1 MQHIRGIRK
10 ESKEAVKLKKVFGPV
25 AIIIIILGVFALLF
39 IPKYN
44 SLVTAEE
51 NVDSKW
57 AQVEN
62 QLQRRYDLIPN
73 LVESVKGY
81 AKHEQEVIASITE
94 ARAQLGNAQ
103 TPEQQAIANDA
114 LNGALGR
121 LLVVVENYP
130 NLKAD
135 ANFRQ
140 LMDELAGTENRLAVA
155 REDYNNEVQGFNK
168 IVKRFP
174 GNVVAGMFGFE
185 QKEYF
190 KAAAG
195 AEKSPAVDF
204 SDSGKQ

>member
-1 MQHIRGIRK
+1 M
-10 ESKEAVKLKKVFGPV
+10 KKVLGPIG
-25 AIIIIILGVFALLF
+25 IIIIILVLLALLF

-51 NVDSKW
+51 SVDSKW

-81 AKHEQEVIASITE
+81 AKHEQDIIASISE
-94 ARAQLGNAQ
+94 ARSQMGNARS
-103 TPEQQAIANDA
+103 PEEQALANDA
-114 LNGALGR
+114 LNGALSR
-121 LLVVVENYP
+121 LLVVVEIYP

-155 REDYNNEVQGFNK
+155 REDYNNEVQTFNK
-168 IVKRFP
+168 NVKRFP
-174 GNVVAGMFGFE
+174 GNLIAGMFGFE

-190 KAAAG
+190 KATAG
-195 AEKSPAVDF
+195 SEKAPSIDF
-204 SDSGKQ
+204 SNSGKQ

>member
-1 MQHIRGIRK
+1 M
-10 ESKEAVKLKKVFGPV
+10 KKWFGPIG
-25 AIIIIILGVFALLF
+25 IIVIILIVLALVL

-81 AKHEQEVIASITE
+81 ANHEQQIIADITN
-94 ARAQLGNAQ
+94 ARAQMGNAN
-103 TPEQQAIANDA
+103 TPEQQAVANDA
-114 LNGALGR
+114 LSGALSR

-155 REDYNNEVQGFNK
+155 REDYNNEVQQFNK
-168 IVKRFP
+168 HVKRFP
-174 GNVVAGMFGFE
+174 GNLMAGMFGFE

-195 AEKSPAVDF
+195 AEQAPSIDF
-204 SDSGKQ
+204 SQSGTQ

>member
-1 MQHIRGIRK
+1 M
-10 ESKEAVKLKKVFGPV
+10 KKWFGPIG
-25 AIIIIILGVFALLF
+25 IIVIILIVLALVL

-81 AKHEQEVIASITE
+81 ANHEQQIIADITN
-94 ARAQLGNAQ
+94 ARAQMGNAN
-103 TPEQQAIANDA
+103 TPEQQAVANDA
-114 LNGALGR
+114 LTGALSR

-155 REDYNNEVQGFNK
+155 REDYNNEVQQFNK
-168 IVKRFP
+168 HVKRFP
-174 GNVVAGMFGFE
+174 GNLMAGMFGFE

-190 KAAAG
+190 KAVEG
-195 AEKSPAVDF
+195 AEQAPSIDF
-204 SDSGKQ
+204 SQSGTQ

>member
-1 MQHIRGIRK
+1 M
-10 ESKEAVKLKKVFGPV
+10 VLKLKKIFGPIG
-25 AIIIIILGVFALLF
+25 IIVIILVVLSLLF

-51 NVDSKW
+51 GVDSKW

-62 QLQRRYDLIPN
+62 QLQRRFDLIPN

-81 AKHEQEVIASITE
+81 ANHEKEVIASVTD
-94 ARAQLGNAQ
+94 ARAQMGSAQ
-103 TPEQQAIANDA
+103 SPKEQAVANDA
-114 LNGALGR
+114 LNGALSR

-155 REDYNNEVQGFNK
+155 REDYNNEVQVFNK
-168 IVKRFP
+168 TVKRFP
-174 GNVVAGMFGFE
+174 GNLIAGMFGFE

-195 AEKSPAVDF
+195 AEKAPSIDF
-204 SDSGKQ
+204 SGSGKQ

>member
-1 MQHIRGIRK
+1 M
-10 ESKEAVKLKKVFGPV
+10 KKSFGPIAV
-25 AIIIIILGVFALLF
+25 IVIIFVVIALLF

-44 SLVTAEE
+44 SLVSAEE

-62 QLQRRYDLIPN
+62 QLQRRFDLIPN

-81 AKHEQEVIASITE
+81 ANHEQEVITSITE
-94 ARAQLGNAQ
+94 ARAQMGSANSPQ
-103 TPEQQAIANDA
+103 EQAVANDA
-114 LNGALGR
+114 LTGALSR

-155 REDYNNEVQGFNK
+155 REDYNNEVQQFNK
-168 IVKRFP
+168 HVKRFP
-174 GNVVAGMFGFE
+174 GNLVAGMFGFE
-185 QKEYF
+185 QKNTL
-190 KAAAG
+190 KRPQG
-195 AEKSPAVDF
+195 
-204 SDSGKQ
+204 

>member
-1 MQHIRGIRK
+1 M
-10 ESKEAVKLKKVFGPV
+10 KKWFGPIG
-25 AIIIIILGVFALLF
+25 IIVIILIVFALLL

-44 SLVTAEE
+44 SLVTGEE

-81 AKHEQEVIASITE
+81 TSHEQQVIADITN
-94 ARAQLGNAQ
+94 ARAQMGSAN
-103 TPEQQAIANDA
+103 TPAQQAGANDA
-114 LNGALGR
+114 LTGALSR

-135 ANFRQ
+135 VNFRQ

-155 REDYNNEVQGFNK
+155 REDYNNEVQQFNK
-168 IVKRFP
+168 HVKRFP
-174 GNVVAGMFGFE
+174 GNLIAGMFGFE

-195 AEKSPAVDF
+195 ANQAPSIDF
-204 SDSGKQ
+204 SQSGTQ

>member
-1 MQHIRGIRK
+1 M
-10 ESKEAVKLKKVFGPV
+10 KKAFGPIG
-25 AIIIIILGVFALLF
+25 IIIIILVLLALLF

-51 NVDSKW
+51 SVDSKW

-81 AKHEQEVIASITE
+81 AKHEQDIISSISE
-94 ARAQLGNAQ
+94 ARSQMGNAR
-103 TPEQQAIANDA
+103 TPEEQAVANDA
-114 LNGALGR
+114 LNGALSR

-155 REDYNNEVQGFNK
+155 REDYNNEVQTFNK
-168 IVKRFP
+168 NVKRFP
-174 GNVVAGMFGFE
+174 GNLIAGMFGFE

-195 AEKSPAVDF
+195 SEKAPSIDF
-204 SDSGKQ
+204 SNSGKQ

>member
-1 MQHIRGIRK
+1 MKKLLGPIGII
-10 ESKEAVKLKKVFGPV
+10 V
-25 AIIIIILGVFALLF
+25 IILVVIALLF

-81 AKHEQEVIASITE
+81 ANHEQEVIANITE
-94 ARAQLGNAQ
+94 ARAQMGNASS
-103 TPEQQAIANDA
+103 PEEQAVANDA
-114 LNGALGR
+114 LTGALSR

-155 REDYNNEVQGFNK
+155 REDYNNEVQQFNK
-168 IVKRFP
+168 HVKRFP
-174 GNVVAGMFGFE
+174 GNLIAGMFGFE

-195 AEKSPAVDF
+195 ADKAPSIDF
-204 SDSGKQ
+204 SQSGTH

>member
-1 MQHIRGIRK
+1 
-10 ESKEAVKLKKVFGPV
+10 LKKLLGPIG
-25 AIIIIILGVFALLF
+25 IIVIILVVIALLF

-51 NVDSKW
+51 NLDSKW

-81 AKHEQEVIASITE
+81 ANHEQEVIANITE
-94 ARAQLGNAQ
+94 ARAQMGNASS
-103 TPEQQAIANDA
+103 PEEQAVANDA
-114 LNGALGR
+114 LTGALSR

-155 REDYNNEVQGFNK
+155 REDYNNEVQQFNK
-168 IVKRFP
+168 HVKRFP
-174 GNVVAGMFGFE
+174 GNLIAGMFGFE

-195 AEKSPAVDF
+195 ADKAPSIDF
-204 SDSGKQ
+204 SQSGTH

>member
-1 MQHIRGIRK
+1 MI
-10 ESKEAVKLKKVFGPV
+10 V
-25 AIIIIILGVFALLF
+25 IILVVLALLF

-51 NVDSKW
+51 SVDSKW

-81 AKHEQEVIASITE
+81 ANHEKDVIASITE
-94 ARAQLGNAQ
+94 ARAQMGSAHS
-103 TPEQQAIANDA
+103 PKEQAVANDA
-114 LNGALGR
+114 LNGALSR

-155 REDYNNEVQGFNK
+155 REDYNNEVQAFNK
-168 IVKRFP
+168 TVKRFP
-174 GNVVAGMFGFE
+174 GNLIAGMFGFE

-190 KAAAG
+190 KAAA
-195 AEKSPAVDF
+195 ATEKAPSIDF
-204 SDSGKQ
+204 SSSGKQ

>member
-1 MQHIRGIRK
+1 MKKLLGPIGII
-10 ESKEAVKLKKVFGPV
+10 V
-25 AIIIIILGVFALLF
+25 IILVVIALLF

-51 NVDSKW
+51 NLDSKW

-81 AKHEQEVIASITE
+81 ANHEQEVIANITE
-94 ARAQLGNAQ
+94 ARAQMGNASS
-103 TPEQQAIANDA
+103 PEEQAVANDA
-114 LNGALGR
+114 LTGALSR

-155 REDYNNEVQGFNK
+155 REDYNNEVQQFNK
-168 IVKRFP
+168 HVKRFP
-174 GNVVAGMFGFE
+174 GNLMAGMFGFE

-195 AEKSPAVDF
+195 ADKAPSIDF
-204 SDSGKQ
+204 SQSGTH

>member
-1 MQHIRGIRK
+1 MKKLLGPIGII
-10 ESKEAVKLKKVFGPV
+10 V
-25 AIIIIILGVFALLF
+25 IILVVIALLF

-81 AKHEQEVIASITE
+81 ANHEQEVIANITE
-94 ARAQLGNAQ
+94 ARAQMGSASS
-103 TPEQQAIANDA
+103 PEEQAVANDA
-114 LNGALGR
+114 LTGALSR

-140 LMDELAGTENRLAVA
+140 LMDELAGMENRLAVA
-155 REDYNNEVQGFNK
+155 REDYNNEVQQFNK
-168 IVKRFP
+168 HVKRFP
-174 GNVVAGMFGFE
+174 GNLMAGMFGFE

-195 AEKSPAVDF
+195 ADKAPSIDF
-204 SDSGKQ
+204 SQSGTH

>member
-1 MQHIRGIRK
+1 M
-10 ESKEAVKLKKVFGPV
+10 KKIFGPIGIFV
-25 AIIIIILGVFALLF
+25 IILVILALLF

-51 NVDSKW
+51 SVESKW

-81 AKHEQEVIASITE
+81 ANHEKEVIASITD
-94 ARAQLGNAQ
+94 ARAQMGSAHS
-103 TPEQQAIANDA
+103 PKEQAVANDA
-114 LNGALGR
+114 LNGALSR

-155 REDYNNEVQGFNK
+155 REDYNNEVQVFNK
-168 IVKRFP
+168 TVKRFP
-174 GNVVAGMFGFE
+174 GNLIAGIFGFE

-190 KAAAG
+190 KATAG
-195 AEKSPAVDF
+195 AEKAPSIDF
-204 SDSGKQ
+204 SSSGKQ

>member
-1 MQHIRGIRK
+1 M
-10 ESKEAVKLKKVFGPV
+10 KKWFGPIG
-25 AIIIIILGVFALLF
+25 IIVIILIVFALLL

-44 SLVTAEE
+44 SLVTGEE

-81 AKHEQEVIASITE
+81 TSHEQQVIADITD
-94 ARAQLGNAQ
+94 ARAQMGSAN
-103 TPEQQAIANDA
+103 TPAQQAGANDA
-114 LNGALGR
+114 LTGALSR

-155 REDYNNEVQGFNK
+155 REDYNNEVQQFNK
-168 IVKRFP
+168 HVKRFP
-174 GNVVAGMFGFE
+174 GNLIAGMFGFE

-195 AEKSPAVDF
+195 ADQAPSIDF
-204 SDSGKQ
+204 SQSGTQ

>member
-1 MQHIRGIRK
+1 MKKLLGPIGII
-10 ESKEAVKLKKVFGPV
+10 V
-25 AIIIIILGVFALLF
+25 IILVVIALLF

-81 AKHEQEVIASITE
+81 ANHEQEVIANITE
-94 ARAQLGNAQ
+94 AREQMGSASS
-103 TPEQQAIANDA
+103 PEEQAVANDA
-114 LNGALGR
+114 LTGALSR

-155 REDYNNEVQGFNK
+155 REDYNNEVQQFNK
-168 IVKRFP
+168 HVKRFP
-174 GNVVAGMFGFE
+174 GNLMAGMFGFE

-195 AEKSPAVDF
+195 ADKAPSIDF
-204 SDSGKQ
+204 SQSGTH

>member
-1 MQHIRGIRK
+1 M
-10 ESKEAVKLKKVFGPV
+10 KKWFGPIG
-25 AIIIIILGVFALLF
+25 IIVLMLIVFALVM

-44 SLVTAEE
+44 RLVAAEE

-81 AKHEQEVIASITE
+81 TNHEQQVIADITN
-94 ARAQLGNAQ
+94 ARAQMGNANS
-103 TPEQQAIANDA
+103 PAQQAVANDT
-114 LNGALGR
+114 LTGALSR

-155 REDYNNEVQGFNK
+155 REDYNNEVQQFNK
-168 IVKRFP
+168 HVKRFP
-174 GNVVAGMFGFE
+174 GNLMAGMFGFE

-190 KAAAG
+190 KATAG
-195 AEKSPAVDF
+195 AEQAPAIDF
-204 SDSGKQ
+204 SQSGTQ

>member
-1 MQHIRGIRK
+1 M
-10 ESKEAVKLKKVFGPV
+10 KKIVGPV
-25 AIIIIILGVFALLF
+25 GIIVIILVVLALLF

-51 NVDSKW
+51 SVDSKW

-81 AKHEQEVIASITE
+81 ANHEKEVIASITE
-94 ARAQLGNAQ
+94 ARAQMGSAQ
-103 TPEQQAIANDA
+103 SPKEQAVANDA
-114 LNGALGR
+114 LNGALSR

-155 REDYNNEVQGFNK
+155 REDYNNEVQTFNK
-168 IVKRFP
+168 TVKRFP
-174 GNVVAGMFGFE
+174 GNLIAGMFGFE

-195 AEKSPAVDF
+195 AEKAPSIDF
-204 SDSGKQ
+204 GSTGKQ

>member
-1 MQHIRGIRK
+1 M
-10 ESKEAVKLKKVFGPV
+10 KKWFGPIGMIV
-25 AIIIIILGVFALLF
+25 LMLIVFALVM

-44 SLVTAEE
+44 SLVAAEE

-81 AKHEQEVIASITE
+81 TNHEQQVIADITN
-94 ARAQLGNAQ
+94 ARAQMGNANS
-103 TPEQQAIANDA
+103 PAQQAVANDT
-114 LNGALGR
+114 LTGALSR

-155 REDYNNEVQGFNK
+155 REDYNNEVQQFNK
-168 IVKRFP
+168 HVKRFP
-174 GNVVAGMFGFE
+174 GNLMAGMFGFE

-190 KAAAG
+190 KATAG
-195 AEKSPAVDF
+195 AEQAPAIDF
-204 SDSGKQ
+204 SQSGTQ

>member
-1 MQHIRGIRK
+1 M
-10 ESKEAVKLKKVFGPV
+10 KKSFGPI
-25 AIIIIILGVFALLF
+25 AIIVIILVVIALLF

-62 QLQRRYDLIPN
+62 QLQRRFDLIPN

-81 AKHEQEVIASITE
+81 ANHEQEVITSITE
-94 ARAQLGNAQ
+94 ARAQMGSANSPQ
-103 TPEQQAIANDA
+103 EQAVANDA
-114 LNGALGR
+114 LTGALSR

-155 REDYNNEVQGFNK
+155 REDYNNEVQQFNK
-168 IVKRFP
+168 HVKRFP
-174 GNVVAGMFGFE
+174 GNLVAGMFGFE

-195 AEKSPAVDF
+195 ADKAPSIDF
-204 SDSGKQ
+204 SQSSGTH